1 MGRSQETFGKKEKEK
16 KRLKKRKE
24 KAEKRE
30 ERKSSSGDGSLE
42 SMMAYVD
49 EDGRITDTPPDPLVK
64 KKIIKAKDIIIGV
77 PKMEHIEVDPVHN
90 GRVEFFNDSK
100 GYGFI
105 KDLDTQEKFF
115 VHVNGLTQEVFEG
128 DKVTFELE
136 QGMKGLNCVKVKKA

>member
-24 KAEKRE
+24 KAEERE
-30 ERKSSSGDGSLE
+30 RRKSNAGDGSLE

-64 KKIIKAKDIIIGV
+64 KKIIKAKDIVIGV